1 VGDFAG
7 GADRGGAWAG
17 GDATWGGW
25 WNGGRLTQEDIRQ
38 LRGEAR
44 QYSQDANALRG
55 MLKGEKIDPRELDE
69 IVRALRQLEDERTYQ
84 NVQELARLQQ
94 FVAESLKRFEF
105 GLRRKVDADK
115 NAIALTGSDEVP
127 EEFRKLVEQYYRS
140 LAKSPR

>member
-1 VGDFAG
+1 
-7 GADRGGAWAG
+7 
-17 GDATWGGW
+17 
-25 WNGGRLTQEDIRQ
+25 LTQEDIRQ

-55 MLKGEKIDPRELDE
+55 MLRGENIDPRELDE

-84 NVQELARLQQ
+84 NVQELARLQS

-115 NAIALTGSDEVP
+115 NAMALTGSDEVP